1 MKKWLARFYAHLM
14 RRWTWWLLIPLA
26 LFIRVLAYFP
36 QWVDRYYSN
45 GLFPLL
51 SRMQR
56 FILGWIPFSIGD
68 LLYGFLVLALLYQ
81 LIQLLYGL
89 IRKRFTR
96 VSLAELLQRIFF
108 LLLLGYVGFN
118 LLWGLNYNRPPLA
131 DRLHMQVVS
140 PTPAELDTLATDL
153 LRGLDHYARLVTPA
167 QRDSFNQK
175 KRLFDGAVEAYQ
187 HLHPGSFPSLYVT
200 PSIKPSLFSYPGNY
214 LGFQGY
220 YNPFTGEA
228 QVNTTIPRFLEPFVT
243 AHEIAHQLGYS
254 REQEANFMAVLAC
267 DRSTEPTFRYS
278 MYFDLFLYTL
288 GEISLQ
294 DTTRAKQYLESAPP
308 QVKTD
313 LATYRHFKRLH
324 RNPLERVIMWLY
336 HEFLRANNQPNG
348 KYTYNEVVSWVIAY
362 RRTFGRTSLL

>member
-1 MKKWLARFYAHLM
+1 MKKWLSRFYDHLM

-26 LFIRVLAYFP
+26 LLIRVLAYFP
-36 QWVDRYYSN
+36 EWVERYYSN
-45 GLFPLL
+45 GLFPLFARL
-51 SRMQR
+51 QR
-56 FILGWIPFSIGD
+56 LLLGWVPFSFGD
-68 LLYGFLVLALLYQ
+68 LLYGFLLLAFLYQ
-81 LIQLLYGL
+81 LVQLFYGL
-89 IRKRFTR
+89 IRKRFNR

-131 DRLHMQVVS
+131 DRFNMPIHS
-140 PTPAELDTLATDL
+140 PTSAELDTLATDL
-153 LRGLDHYARLVTPA
+153 LRGLDRYARFVTPA

-175 KRLFDGAVEAYQ
+175 KRLFEGAVDAYK
-187 HLHPGSFPSLYVT
+187 HLHSDSFPILYPT

-243 AHEIAHQLGYS
+243 AHEIAHQLGYA

-267 DRSTEPTFRYS
+267 ERSTEPAFRYS

-294 DTTRAKQYLESAPP
+294 DTIRARKLLEAAHP

-313 LATYRHFKRLH
+313 FNTYRHFMRLH

-336 HEFLRANNQPNG
+336 DEFLRANNQPNG
-348 KYTYNEVVSWVIAY
+348 KYTYNEVVHWVIAY